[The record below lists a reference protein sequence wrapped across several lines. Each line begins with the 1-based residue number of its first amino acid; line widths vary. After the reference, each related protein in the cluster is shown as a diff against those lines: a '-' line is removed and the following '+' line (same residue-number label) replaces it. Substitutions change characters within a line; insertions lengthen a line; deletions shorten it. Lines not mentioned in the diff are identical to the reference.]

1 MRFRALLIPVAAL
14 GLLAACSD
22 NSTASDGS
30 TPTSSAANP
39 QKPEVKLPSKLPTEL
54 VVTDLTEGTGTAAG
68 NGDTVVVNY
77 VGVRSA
83 DGTEFDNSYDKG
95 RSFPVTLGA
104 GQVIEGWD
112 KGLVG
117 IKPGGRRQLDIPAD
131 LAYGDNPPSTDVIQK
146 GDALTFVVDAVA
158 VIPKPDPA
166 DAPDITVPP
175 TPNQTEQTFKDLI
188 VGEGAEIKPGQTVAV
203 QLLAFSAADG
213 KQIDHLTR
221 YGEALGLLYQ
231 LADDLLDATG
241 SVDTAGKAVAKGLR
255 DAGHTVNEV
264 DVRPETLEAALAKP
278 ADVVFPVL
286 HGTWGE
292 DGQLQTVL
300 EARGVRFVGS
310 GSAASRLGMDK
321 AATKMAWEKADLPTP
336 AYELVTKAKPVS
348 AVRAPCA
355 VKAVDSVK

>member
-22 NSTASDGS
+22 NSTASDAS
-30 TPTSSAANP
+30 TAAGAATIG

-54 VVTDLTEGTGTAAG
+54 VVTDLTEGTGAAAV

-112 KGLVG
+112 KGLLG

-175 TPNQTEQTFKDLI
+175 TPNQAEQTFKDLI

-213 KQIDHLTR
+213 KQIDSSWEAGTPLTFVPGAGQLPPGLEKAVEGMR
-221 YGEALGLLYQ
+221 VGGRRQVDIPFADAFGAGGNDQLGLPPST
-231 LADDLLDATG
+231 DLIMVLDL
-241 SVDTAGKAVAKGLR
+241 VA
-255 DAGHTVNEV
+255 
-264 DVRPETLEAALAKP
+264 
-278 ADVVFPVL
+278 
-286 HGTWGE
+286 
-292 DGQLQTVL
+292 
-300 EARGVRFVGS
+300 
-310 GSAASRLGMDK
+310 
-321 AATKMAWEKADLPTP
+321 
-336 AYELVTKAKPVS
+336 AY
-348 AVRAPCA
+348 
-355 VKAVDSVK
+355 